1 MTCWKHFKLADNLRI
16 TELGHTPQNVSQ
28 VDMRLTSLKTKGMT
42 THLHHQRKGSEA
54 LIGPSLPENTSLE
67 TEKWQQLGFA
77 HADKYNILERYP
89 FTLLCQRV
97 TKGTLYTAEATEQVS
112 GDSLQQQVS
121 GDSLQH

>member
-1 MTCWKHFKLADNLRI
+1 
-16 TELGHTPQNVSQ
+16 
-28 VDMRLTSLKTKGMT
+28 MT

-112 GDSLQQQVS
+112 GDSLEQQVS